1 MLSAAFLTAISLI
14 LVLIGGDVKSLCAT
28 IFYFLLFTS
37 PGHCLV
43 FPLYYRNGRFMEGF
57 VWGSISGLAIS
68 SFTTSIIVYLIGWN
82 LHVVLSG
89 LSICAV
95 TFCLFLWKGR
105 VQAIGRVINDTPHIQ
120 LFLIALSMVTIF
132 FYLPYKNTGILEGN
146 RYLYAWLFGH
156 DFLNRIV
163 HIESLSRGIPMK
175 GMFFSG
181 ETLSYYWLSYIFPA
195 FIHNIK
201 EVQLEIKQLLQLT
214 QLYYS
219 LLTTVAIILF
229 LKKYVHEKNIL
240 IIGVVLAFCCYSY
253 VWVLRVGKYVLDYY
267 YPFSANNAF
276 SNFSGFSHGLYR
288 FFLVEPQGTFAIALT
303 LMIFNLHGTG
313 ATAYGFCLIGLLVG
327 LLFGAEATN
336 GIMVML
342 WFDGMGLYYIII
354 HRQNRFQMV
363 IKHLVAS
370 LCLLAVCGTF
380 FTIEMYSFSIGKRA
394 LQLSI
399 NWFALK
405 TNFVYL
411 TLAYGPSMILGI
423 AGIYVLIK
431 KRATYDHWVYS
442 YVMLLGI
449 NLFFVFFIQNPTEY
463 HFGLLKA
470 TRIIPICLLM
480 ITVYF
485 LKDRLGRAKLGKGLA
500 LLIALATP
508 SLITDNII
516 ASDIKN
522 PSTFVRHADL
532 EAARWIKENLP
543 KNAIVQA
550 EPNYPGVDDKGMW
563 PKYAYSFIPI
573 FAERMTAVGEWKVSS
588 QEHGKP
594 EEVAGRFWEIERMYE
609 VPNLDECLKIL
620 KAYNI
625 GYIYIGELEKEKHVN
640 GMKKFGNNQVFKPV
654 YIKENTSVYEVV
666 K

>member
-1 MLSAAFLTAISLI
+1 MRWHTIIRITKVLNSLTVLSAAFLTAISLI

-89 LSICAV
+89 LSICSV

-240 IIGVVLAFCCYSY
+240 IIGVVLVFCCYS
-253 VWVLRVGKYVLDYY
+253 
-267 YPFSANNAF
+267 
-276 SNFSGFSHGLYR
+276 
-288 FFLVEPQGTFAIALT
+288 Q
-303 LMIFNLHGTG
+303 
-313 ATAYGFCLIGLLVG
+313 
-327 LLFGAEATN
+327 
-336 GIMVML
+336 
-342 WFDGMGLYYIII
+342 
-354 HRQNRFQMV
+354 
-363 IKHLVAS
+363 
-370 LCLLAVCGTF
+370 
-380 FTIEMYSFSIGKRA
+380 
-394 LQLSI
+394 
-399 NWFALK
+399 
-405 TNFVYL
+405 
-411 TLAYGPSMILGI
+411 
-423 AGIYVLIK
+423 
-431 KRATYDHWVYS
+431 
-442 YVMLLGI
+442 
-449 NLFFVFFIQNPTEY
+449 
-463 HFGLLKA
+463 
-470 TRIIPICLLM
+470 
-480 ITVYF
+480 
-485 LKDRLGRAKLGKGLA
+485 
-500 LLIALATP
+500 
-508 SLITDNII
+508 
-516 ASDIKN
+516 
-522 PSTFVRHADL
+522 
-532 EAARWIKENLP
+532 
-543 KNAIVQA
+543 
-550 EPNYPGVDDKGMW
+550 
-563 PKYAYSFIPI
+563 
-573 FAERMTAVGEWKVSS
+573 
-588 QEHGKP
+588 
-594 EEVAGRFWEIERMYE
+594 
-609 VPNLDECLKIL
+609 
-620 KAYNI
+620 
-625 GYIYIGELEKEKHVN
+625 
-640 GMKKFGNNQVFKPV
+640 
-654 YIKENTSVYEVV
+654 
-666 K
+666 